1 MQTHAGQRICF
12 YVLFPVLLWKV
23 RGGPLTVPDG
33 SPKPCRDC
41 FSLARAMP
49 VLTPS
54 PRLSSQIRI
63 AKLSTLSG
71 RKAWKALNAK
81 GNSKAARLDH
91 GHWNLKPQAIDLGR
105 SLWSRWFGCGWVL
118 VDLAHQS
125 TRDTFSQSG
134 RVQTEKT
141 AHGTDAC
148 LRLSM
153 LNNGLSFMYG

>member
-71 RKAWKALNAK
+71 RKAWKALNTK

-105 SLWSRWFGCGWVL
+105 SLWSHRFGCVQMWMGLGGLGAPKHSRHFLSEWK
-118 VDLAHQS
+118 S
-125 TRDTFSQSG
+125 TDRENRTWN
-134 RVQTEKT
+134 RCLLT
-141 AHGTDAC
+141 AKHAK
-148 LRLSM
+148 
-153 LNNGLSFMYG
+153 